1 MMSRKS
7 FNSAFGGRWVKVDFK
22 MDHYR
27 SLFIYFRLFNTV
39 DCRKMSN
46 NFFADDWILTLDL
59 W

>member
-27 SLFIYFRLFNTV
+27 PLLLYFLLWALPGLFLFIFVFSIQLTV
-39 DCRKMSN
+39 DK
-46 NFFADDWILTLDL
+46 
-59 W
+59 